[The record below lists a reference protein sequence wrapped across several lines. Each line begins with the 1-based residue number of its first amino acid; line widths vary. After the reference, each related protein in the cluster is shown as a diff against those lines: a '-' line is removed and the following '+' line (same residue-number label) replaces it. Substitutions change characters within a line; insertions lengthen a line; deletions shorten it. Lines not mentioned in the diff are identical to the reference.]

1 MARAQ
6 KTIIARLFKR
16 GEPREAHAV
25 SPARKILLEQ
35 LQLALKGIARKKGW
49 GVQKTVAWFVG
60 RARRI
65 SVPALAREL
74 GYPKISTVNLKSYL
88 ESRGIP
94 FKRLARQE
102 ILEESR
108 ASWKAKLAQEAK
120 GVQQR
125 AQAFLRKEGVRIED
139 FREWKPAFRG
149 RFFAFVC
156 RGNEAGEHIPAERV
170 KKILNLP
177 LKTVA
182 SKAKGTWN
190 REFWSTLP

>member
-16 GEPREAHAV
+16 GEPREARAV
-25 SPARKILLEQ
+25 SPARKILLQQ
-35 LQLALKGIARKKGW
+35 LQRALGDIASKKGW
-49 GVQKTVAWFVG
+49 GVQKTVAWFVR
-60 RARRI
+60 RAHVI

-74 GYPKISTVNLKSYL
+74 GYPEISAVNLKSYL
-88 ESRGIP
+88 ESMGIP
-94 FKRLARQE
+94 FRRLTREE

-139 FREWKPAFRG
+139 FRKWKPALRE

-170 KKILNLP
+170 KKNP
-177 LKTVA
+177 
-182 SKAKGTWN
+182 
-190 REFWSTLP
+190 